1 MTNHQH
7 DSVTPYDSSDL
18 NKKKQVEQMFDNI
31 SPKYDLLN
39 RVLSMGIDIQW
50 RKDVIKMVKASNPQ
64 TILDIATGTGDL
76 AIMMAK
82 NTNAKITGLDLSAGM
97 LDVGSKKVKEAGLDS
112 RIEMVQGDSENLPFQ
127 DNSFDCITVSFGVRN
142 FENLEKGLAEI
153 NRVLKPGGTFVILE
167 FSYPTA
173 FPMKQLYTFYSKNIL
188 PAIGK
193 MVSKDQSA
201 YTYLPDSVR
210 AFPHGEEMKN
220 ILKSVNFT
228 QPIDKK
234 LTFGIASIY
243 KSVK

>member
-97 LDVGSKKVKEAGLDS
+97 LDVGRKKVKEAGLDS

>member
-1 MTNHQH
+1 MANHQH

-76 AIMMAK
+76 AIMMGK
-82 NTNAKITGLDLSAGM
+82 NTDAKITGLDLSAGM
-97 LDVGSKKVKEAGLDS
+97 LEVGRKKVKEAGLEN
-112 RIEMVQGDSENLPFQ
+112 RIEMVQGDSENLPFP
-127 DNSFDCITVSFGVRN
+127 DNTFDCATVSFGVRN

-153 NRVLKPGGTFVILE
+153 NRILKPGGTFIILE

-243 KSVK
+243 KSIK

>member
-1 MTNHQH
+1 MAKH
-7 DSVTPYDSSDL
+7 DNITPYESSDL
-18 NKKKQVEQMFDNI
+18 TKKKQVEQMFDNI

-39 RVLSMGIDIQW
+39 RILSGGIDIQW
-50 RKDVIKMVKASNPQ
+50 RKEVIKMVKAANPS

-82 NTNAKITGLDLSAGM
+82 NTTAQITGLDLSAGM
-97 LDVGSKKVKEAGLDS
+97 LEVGKKKVVAENLTD
-112 RIEMVQGDSENLPFQ
+112 RVTMVQGDSENLPFA
-127 DNSFDCITVSFGVRN
+127 DNSFDVITVSFGVRN
-142 FENLEKGLAEI
+142 FENLEKGLSEI
-153 NRVLKPGGTFVILE
+153 NRILKPGGTFIILE

-193 MVSKDQSA
+193 LISKDQSA
-201 YTYLPDSVR
+201 YTYLPDSVA
-210 AFPHGEEMKN
+210 AFPHGEEMKG
-220 ILKSVNFT
+220 ILKNVKFN

-243 KSVK
+243 KSIK

>member
-7 DSVTPYDSSDL
+7 DSVTPYESSDL

-97 LDVGSKKVKEAGLDS
+97 LDVGRKKVKEAGLDS

>member
-1 MTNHQH
+1 MANHQH

-50 RKDVIKMVKASNPQ
+50 RKDVIKMVKASQPQ

-76 AIMMAK
+76 AIMMGK
-82 NTNAKITGLDLSAGM
+82 NTNAKITGLDLSNGM
-97 LDVGSKKVKEAGLDS
+97 LEVGRKKVKEAGLEE
-112 RIEMVQGDSENLPFQ
+112 RIDMVQGDSENLPFS
-127 DNSFDCITVSFGVRN
+127 DNTFDCVTVSFGVRN

-153 NRVLKPGGTFVILE
+153 NRVLKPGGTFIILE

-220 ILKSVNFT
+220 ILKSVKFT

-234 LTFGIASIY
+234 LT
-243 KSVK
+243 

>member
-1 MTNHQH
+1 MSKH
-7 DSVTPYDSSDL
+7 DNITPYEVSDL
-18 NKKKQVEQMFDNI
+18 SKKKQVEQMFDNI

-39 RVLSMGIDIQW
+39 RILSGGIDIQW
-50 RKDVIKMVKASNPQ
+50 RKDVIKMVQAAKPA

-82 NTNAKITGLDLSAGM
+82 NTDAQITGLDLSAGM
-97 LDVGSKKVKEAGLDS
+97 LEVGRKKVTAEGLDN
-112 RIEMVQGDSENLPFQ
+112 RVTMIQGDSENLPFE

-142 FENLEKGLAEI
+142 FENLEKGLSEI
-153 NRVLKPGGTFVILE
+153 RRILKPGGTFIILE
-167 FSYPTA
+167 FSYPTS

-193 MVSKDQSA
+193 LISKDQSA
-201 YTYLPDSVR
+201 YTYLPDSVA

-220 ILKSVNFT
+220 ILKDVKFV

-243 KSVK
+243 KSIK

>member
-1 MTNHQH
+1 MAKH
-7 DSVTPYDSSDL
+7 DKITPYETSDIS
-18 NKKKQVEQMFDNI
+18 KKKQVEQMFDNI

-39 RVLSMGIDIQW
+39 RILSGGIDIQW
-50 RKDVIKMVKASNPQ
+50 RKDVIKIVQAAKPE

-82 NTNAKITGLDLSAGM
+82 HTNAQITGLDLSAGM
-97 LDVGSKKVKEAGLDS
+97 LEVGCKKVEAEGLNS
-112 RIEMVQGDSENLPFQ
+112 RVTMIQGDSENLPFE
-127 DNSFDCITVSFGVRN
+127 DNTFDCITVSFGVRN
-142 FENLEKGLAEI
+142 FENLEKGLSEI
-153 NRVLKPGGTFVILE
+153 RRILKPGGTFVILE
-167 FSYPTA
+167 FSYPTS

-193 MVSKDQSA
+193 LISKDQSA
-201 YTYLPDSVR
+201 YTYLPDSVA

-220 ILKSVNFT
+220 ILKNVKFT

>member
-1 MTNHQH
+1 MAKH
-7 DSVTPYDSSDL
+7 DNITPYEASDL
-18 NKKKQVEQMFDNI
+18 TKKKQVEQMFDNI

-39 RVLSMGIDIQW
+39 RILSGGIDIQW
-50 RKDVIKMVKASNPQ
+50 RKDVIKMVKAAKPA

-82 NTNAKITGLDLSAGM
+82 NTSAQITGLDLSAGM
-97 LDVGSKKVKEAGLDS
+97 LEVGRKKVTAEGLEN
-112 RIEMVQGDSENLPFQ
+112 RVTMIQGDSENLPFE
-127 DNSFDCITVSFGVRN
+127 DNSFDCVTVSFGVRN

-153 NRVLKPGGTFVILE
+153 RRILKPGGTFVILE
-167 FSYPTA
+167 FSYPTT

-193 MVSKDQSA
+193 LISKDQSA
-201 YTYLPDSVR
+201 YTYLPDSVA

-220 ILKSVNFT
+220 ILKNVNFT

-243 KSVK
+243 KSIK

>member
-1 MTNHQH
+1 MAKH
-7 DSVTPYDSSDL
+7 DNITPYEASELS
-18 NKKKQVEQMFDNI
+18 KKKQVEQMFDNI

-39 RVLSMGIDIQW
+39 RILSGGIDIQW
-50 RKDVIKMVKASNPQ
+50 RKDVIKIVKAAKPK

-82 NTNAKITGLDLSAGM
+82 STDAQITGLDLSAGM
-97 LDVGSKKVKEAGLDS
+97 LEVGRKKVQAEGLTN
-112 RIEMVQGDSENLPFQ
+112 RVEMIQGDSENLPFA
-127 DNSFDCITVSFGVRN
+127 DNTFDCITVSFGVRN

-153 NRVLKPGGTFVILE
+153 CRILKPGGTFVILE

-173 FPMKQLYTFYSKNIL
+173 FPMKQLYTFYSKYIL

-193 MVSKDQSA
+193 LISKDQSA
-201 YTYLPDSVR
+201 YTYLPDSVA

-220 ILKSVNFT
+220 ILKNVNFI

-243 KSVK
+243 KSLK